1 VRSTDDLLLRPARED
16 DADAVGE
23 VYLASRR
30 GARMPAPVHT
40 DDEVRSWLAS
50 RLRTDETWLAEV
62 GGVVAGYA
70 RLAGAWLDDL
80 YVAPS
85 YAGQGVGT
93 GLLDVAKALRPE
105 GFCLWVF
112 ESNEPARRFYA
123 ARGLVELQRTDGR
136 GNEEKAPDIM
146 TAWPGAEPLAFL
158 RRLVDQVDAELGPLL
173 ERRSTLTAAIQRV
186 KPVGGQAGRDP
197 ERERQIAL
205 LMAEHAPGLGAERLQ
220 RILHTIITESLDAAG
235 PGSAT

>member
-1 VRSTDDLLLRPARED
+1 MRFTDELLLRPARRD
-16 DADAVGE
+16 DSGAVTD

-30 GARMPAPVHT
+30 AAAMPAPVHT
-40 DDEVRSWLAS
+40 EPEVRDWLAT
-50 RLRTDETWLAEV
+50 RLSADETWVAE
-62 GGVVAGYA
+62 GDGVVVGYA
-70 RLAGAWLDDL
+70 RLSGEWLDDL

-93 GLLDVAKALRPE
+93 ALLDLIKSLRPD

-112 ESNEPARRFYA
+112 EQNQLARDFYA
-123 ARGLVELQRTDGR
+123 HRGLVELQRTDGS
-136 GNEEKAPDIM
+136 GNEERAPDIM
-146 TAWPGAEPLAFL
+146 TAWPGPEPLVFL

-173 ERRSTLTAAIQRV
+173 ERRSTLTAAIQRI

-205 LMAEHAPGLGAERLQ
+205 LMAEHAPRLGAERLQ
-220 RILHTIITESLDAAG
+220 RIVHTIITESLDAAD
-235 PGSAT
+235 